1 IHENFE
7 ILLRDLNVILTVTQ
21 GTHGNVNTNKLKQL
35 GIDIMSHIKTKF
47 INVKGEEW
55 VPINHSLHLM
65 CAHSW
70 ELFEMCQ
77 GPISQFSESAQ
88 EHWNKFIARYKSG
101 TGARARQHNVRDNTY
116 DIFSRMLIMTNPII
130 ANKRRQ
136 IKCSHCRQI
145 GHSSRSITQH
155 SYGPSTEE
163 RAIINGF
170 YI

>member
-1 IHENFE
+1 MGGS
-7 ILLRDLNVILTVTQ
+7 R
-21 GTHGNVNTNKLKQL
+21 K
-35 GIDIMSHIKTKF
+35 KTKF
-47 INVKGEEW
+47 LQLGFKV
-55 VPINHSLHLM
+55 
-65 CAHSW
+65 
-70 ELFEMCQ
+70 
-77 GPISQFSESAQ
+77 
-88 EHWNKFIARYKSG
+88 YKV
-101 TGARARQHNVRDNTY
+101 NLEI
-116 DIFSRMLIMTNPII
+116 IFSRMLIMTNPII

>member
-1 IHENFE
+1 MNLICKNRSIHENFE

-70 ELFEMCQ
+70 ELLKCVKD
-77 GPISQFSESAQ
+77 QFPNFLKV
-88 EHWNKFIARYKSG
+88 HRNTGINLLPG
-101 TGARARQHNVRDNTY
+101 TKVVQVPELDNTMSG
-116 DIFSRMLIMTNPII
+116 IILMTYFLV
-130 ANKRRQ
+130 
-136 IKCSHCRQI
+136 C
-145 GHSSRSITQH
+145 
-155 SYGPSTEE
+155 
-163 RAIINGF
+163 
-170 YI
+170 